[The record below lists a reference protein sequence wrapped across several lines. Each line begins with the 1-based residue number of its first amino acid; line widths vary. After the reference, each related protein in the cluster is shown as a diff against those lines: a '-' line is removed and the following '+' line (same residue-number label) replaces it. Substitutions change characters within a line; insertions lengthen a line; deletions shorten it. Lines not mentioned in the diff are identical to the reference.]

1 MDRVGPWPCTWLL
14 PSADESLRLLREAES
29 LSPARAVRSAGVAY
43 LPTCGFQKFHP
54 VGFAGSIA
62 GDTPNPAAVTEAA
75 RYIKTLRDSGQLT
88 SLPVGT

>member
-1 MDRVGPWPCTWLL
+1 LT
-14 PSADESLRLLREAES
+14 
-29 LSPARAVRSAGVAY
+29 RAVVS
-43 LPTCGFQKFHP
+43 K
-54 VGFAGSIA
+54 SIA